1 MNRVALL
8 LCALMAFSFIPYSA
22 MAQPDEIPEAGWA
35 IGWEEEFS
43 EGPWMLSE
51 SGTLTLEFWAE
62 NYDPYPLELNLEYEA
77 DLNASIDLPDSI
89 NIGAQS
95 NMSTTIEIEN
105 VTVLDFLAG
114 STGDI
119 TITATRANPVEGGD
133 VTIDPSN
140 SQIEGKVIIPRI
152 ADLRVE
158 LQALGFTLTSG
169 TTATME
175 VLLINDG
182 NIRDK
187 VVSPTLIANGCPQ
200 LSLIGI
206 GDLDGVVVDSI
217 HDGAKNPQ
225 TTAEITLSP
234 ASSHP
239 TKTCTIEIA
248 VVSDG
253 GGGTSIST
261 QEVDI
266 KAAKSSSDEGSSSNS
281 NGNGTDSGSSID
293 GDDDDGASINTDFL
307 PAPGIIITGVA
318 FAVAAI
324 MRRPESQ
331 SQ

>member
-1 MNRVALL
+1 MTRIVLF
-8 LCALMAFSFIPYSA
+8 LCTLIAFSFIPSSTL
-22 MAQPDEIPEAGWA
+22 AQTDIPDAGWA
-35 IGWEEEFS
+35 VGWEEEFG

-62 NYDPYPLELNLEYEA
+62 NFDPYPLELNLEYEA
-77 DLNASIDLPDSI
+77 DLNASIDLPESI

-95 NMSTTIEIEN
+95 NITTTIKIEN

-114 STGDI
+114 SSGDI
-119 TITATRANPVEGGD
+119 LITATRANPIDGSD
-133 VTIDPSN
+133 VSIDPEN
-140 SQIEGKVIIPRI
+140 SQLEGEIVVPRI

-158 LQALGFTLTSG
+158 LQTLGFTVTAG

-182 NIRDK
+182 NLRDK

-206 GDLDGVVVDSI
+206 GELDGLLVDSI
-217 HDGAKNPQ
+217 HDGSKNPH
-225 TTAEITLSP
+225 TTAEITLTP

-239 TKTCTIEIA
+239 TKSCTIEIA

-261 QEVDI
+261 QDVDI
-266 KAAKSSSDEGSSSNS
+266 KAAKSSSNEGTSSSSN
-281 NGNGTDSGSSID
+281 GTGTDSSS
-293 GDDDDGASINTDFL
+293 GGEGADGATINTDFL
-307 PAPGIIITGVA
+307 PAPGIIVSGISIT
-318 FAVAAI
+318 VAAI
-324 MRRPESQ
+324 MRRQELQ
-331 SQ
+331 SQK

>member
-1 MNRVALL
+1 MTRIV
-8 LCALMAFSFIPYSA
+8 LCICTLMAFSFIPSST
-22 MAQPDEIPEAGWA
+22 MAQPDEIPDTGWA
-35 IGWEEEFS
+35 VGWEEEFG

-77 DLNASIDLPDSI
+77 DLNASIDLPELI

-95 NMSTTIEIEN
+95 NITTTIEIEN

-114 STGDI
+114 STGDF
-119 TITATRANPVEGGD
+119 TITAIRANPIDGGD
-133 VTIDPSN
+133 VTIDPEN
-140 SQIEGKVIIPRI
+140 SQLEGELVIPRI
-152 ADLRVE
+152 ADLKVE
-158 LQALGFTLTSG
+158 LQALGFKVSAG
-169 TTATME
+169 TTAPME
-175 VLLINDG
+175 VMLINNG

-206 GDLDGVVVDSI
+206 GDLDGLLVDSI

-225 TTAEITLSP
+225 TTEEIILSP

-266 KAAKSSSDEGSSSNS
+266 KASQSSSGEGSSSS
-281 NGNGTDSGSSID
+281 SDGNGSGTDPPDGGDVDDGSSIST
-293 GDDDDGASINTDFL
+293 GFL
-307 PAPGIIITGVA
+307 PAPGITVSVMAI
-318 FAVAAI
+318 AVAAI

-331 SQ
+331 S